1 MKCVVFC
8 VFYDLLLASEFSNV
22 SPQNAGYTIS
32 GSLYFKILEVRY
44 CSHVSG
50 SEAPVQFPRIL
61 GESCPPMARLPL
73 RSRETSITTLFWEF
87 HGICE
92 VVEIST
98 LRKTTQGD
106 RLTLRESF

>member
-61 GESCPPMARLPL
+61 GESCPPMAILYAYVANHFP
-73 RSRETSITTLFWEF
+73 TSSL
-87 HGICE
+87 
-92 VVEIST
+92 
-98 LRKTTQGD
+98 
-106 RLTLRESF
+106 LTPAFLVQ